1 MIGMMMM
8 NKVRVCKIKMY
19 YFSSHETMFIHTL
32 VRDLVCI
39 FLPPWIRLDMRLSV
53 LFLSL
58 FLLARKIKS
67 IVLVSMNDGD
77 NKKKIL
83 SISMKS
89 LTKQSQSLNH
99 QSLIKKKR
107 EKEKQKR
114 YCFCCWENESW

>member
-32 VRDLVCI
+32 VKDLVCI
-39 FLPPWIRLDMRLSV
+39 FLPPRIRLDMRLSV

-67 IVLVSMNDGD
+67 IVLVAMNDGD
-77 NKKKIL
+77 KKKIL
-83 SISMKS
+83 SIFMKS

-99 QSLIKKKR
+99 QSLIKKER